1 MEIKTLS
8 AEELEARRAAIRE
21 EVETEGADLDALE
34 AEAKAINAELEERR
48 KERELKTR
56 EAEEVLRGTQE
67 VIEDGKENHKMTEKE
82 IRSSKEYM
90 DAYVR
95 YLKGTDKA
103 GAECRALLSE
113 NAPEDGMIPVPAYVE
128 GRIQTAWERD
138 EILSRIRKTYVKGNL
153 RVGVE
158 MSATPAVVHEE
169 GTAAPDEELLGIAV
183 VNIVAKSIKKWIYV
197 TDEILDLKGSEFLD
211 YIYDEIEYQI
221 VKVASGLVLGVIED
235 APTSGTSAPIVSK
248 KGIENLAITDIVE
261 AIGQLSGAASD
272 IVFIANRATIA
283 AYQALAMQA
292 HYGFDVFAG
301 ATVIPT
307 DLLSSFDN
315 TTEDDAFA
323 FIGDLKAVHG
333 NFPNGDEVR
342 FTFDPYSQ
350 SEADLVKIVGRMFGG
365 FGLVKNNHFVVLDK
379 QSEEDQN

>member
-138 EILSRIRKTYVKGNL
+138 EILSRIRKTYIKGNV

-169 GTAAPDEELLGIAV
+169 GTEAPDEEELVIAV
-183 VNIVAKSIKKWIYV
+183 VNIVAASIKKWIYV
-197 TDEILDLKGSEFLD
+197 SDEILDLKGSEFLD

-221 VKVASGLVLGVIED
+221 IKTAATLALGVVVG
-235 APTSGTSAPIVSK
+235 APTSGTSAPTISAK
-248 KGIENLAITDIVE
+248 IISTLAITDIVE
-261 AIGQLSGAASD
+261 AVGQLSGAASD
-272 IVFIANRATIA
+272 LVFVANRGTIA
-283 AYQALAMQA
+283 AYQGLALQA
-292 HYGFDVFAG
+292 NYGFDIFAG
-301 ATVIPT
+301 LTVIPT
-307 DLLSSFDN
+307 DILPSYTD
-315 TTEDDAFA
+315 TPAGTAFA
-323 FIGDLKAVHG
+323 FIGDLSAVQG
-333 NFPNGDEVR
+333 NFPNGDAVR

-365 FGLVKNNHFVVLDK
+365 FGLVKDRHFTVLK
-379 QSEEDQN
+379 TAGNQ